1 MSGADETYRHWLEL
15 RLGQSFVDELM
26 SPDQAVAWH
35 ELCRTLRVGPRPVA
49 DDAAEPELDEDSM
62 SLETCLVGP
71 DGRNISP
78 LWAIGSTRAGGCTV
92 VQDLLLGL
100 CGPAGGPARTRL
112 GDALPVPLVVCGR
125 TVRGPLGMLGMDVR
139 WDSCESVAEAL
150 QRWWSL
156 VEHDVRRG
164 FEPGFVAAGLQ
175 ARRERPLL
183 LICGL
188 DELPPATRAA
198 VGGWA
203 AELCAAGAPV
213 LLTTR
218 SADVPE
224 LEALRVGGSLRRVY
238 LQTLSRPAIG
248 RFVERWV
255 RLPGDFE
262 PALVERV
269 RAAIDA
275 SPALLALAR
284 RPVTLA
290 SLTVLLARTDVAP
303 DSLEGLQRQLLAV
316 LDPQRPAHRLLMARI
331 VADRDSPIPAAER
344 AEWLAPLVA
353 AAGLHD
359 HPALG
364 DALGRDPALAEA
376 GEAVLRAAAQ
386 SWASG
391 GCPIAAVRAEMP
403 ARLAAVEGAVDDVDD
418 AMARLLVFGRRAGWW
433 RPEHAFV
440 LHRGLP
446 GRERLFDTLPGAIR
460 PRPLFVALAELQE
473 MWGTFALP
481 LLRAAPLGYLLAE
494 GGAACPVTTAALFAE
509 TPPPEVRAV
518 RDLFQR
524 ALLLELALVSL
535 AADDEVL
542 QREVLEVVLARDQDL
557 DAALDRALLAELGE
571 TRPPGPRSAGHLSP
585 RLLHI
590 DAALELASRLT
601 PDGASEL
608 ARDLELARARA
619 ATEPEHGP
627 RLQRL
632 AAFVVVILLY
642 AIDRRLVPARV
653 EIRRNDVQALL
664 AALTRPEAVAA
675 AFPEERRG
683 QLAVDWQWVARQSWA
698 PQRVAEILLLH
709 MPDAVSLA
717 PEQVLPRCHAWLRRF
732 LGDSEPAVVLSRARS
747 GR

>member
-1 MSGADETYRHWLEL
+1 MSGADATYRHWLEF
-15 RLGQSFVDELM
+15 RLGQSLVDDLM

-35 ELCRTLRVGPRPVA
+35 ELCRALRVGPTPLA
-49 DDAAEPELDEDSM
+49 DDAAEPALADGGM

-71 DGRNISP
+71 GGKAISP
-78 LWAIGSTRAGGCTV
+78 LWAIGSTRAGGCTLA
-92 VQDLLLGL
+92 QDLLLGL
-100 CGPAGGPARTRL
+100 CGPAGGPVRSRL
-112 GDALPVPLVVCGR
+112 GDALPVPLLVCGR
-125 TVRGPLGMLGMDVR
+125 TFRGPLGMLGMDVR
-139 WDSCESVAEAL
+139 WDSCDTVAEAL

-156 VEHDVRRG
+156 VEHDVRRA
-164 FEPGFVAAGLQ
+164 FEPGFAAAELRAPGDP
-175 ARRERPLL
+175 PLL
-183 LICGL
+183 LLCGL
-188 DELPPATRAA
+188 DELPPPTRAA
-198 VGGWA
+198 VGRWA

-224 LEALRVGGSLRRVY
+224 LEQLRAAGSLRRVY
-238 LQTLSRPAIG
+238 MQPLARPAID
-248 RFVERWV
+248 RFVDRWA

-262 PALVERV
+262 PAVAGRV
-269 RAAIDA
+269 RAAIDD
-275 SPALLALAR
+275 SPALRALAR
-284 RPVTLA
+284 RPATLA
-290 SLTVLLARTDVAP
+290 MLTVLLARTDVAP
-303 DSLEGLQRQLLAV
+303 GSLESLQRQLLAV
-316 LDPQRPAHRLLMARI
+316 LDPQQPAHRLLMARI
-331 VADRDSPIPAAER
+331 VADRDSPIPVTER

-353 AAGLHD
+353 AAGVHD
-359 HPALG
+359 DPALG
-364 DALGRDPALAEA
+364 DALGRDPALAAA
-376 GEAVLRAAAQ
+376 GEALLRGAAQ
-386 SWASG
+386 GWASG
-391 GCPIAAVRAEMP
+391 GCPIAAVRAQVS
-403 ARLAAVEGAVDDVDD
+403 AGLSAAAAGPVGDVDD

-446 GRERLFDTLPGAIR
+446 GRERLFEMRAGAIR

-481 LLRAAPLGYLLAE
+481 LLRAAPLGYVLAE

-509 TPPPEVRAV
+509 TPPPEVRSV

-524 ALLLELALVSL
+524 ALLLELTLVSL

-571 TRPPGPRSAGHLSP
+571 ARPPGPRSAGNLSP

-601 PDGASEL
+601 PDGAPEL

-619 ATEPEHGP
+619 ATEHEHGP

-642 AIDRRLVPARV
+642 AIDRRLVPART

-664 AALTRPEAVAA
+664 TGLTRPEAVAA

-683 QLAVDWQWVARQSWA
+683 QIAADWQWVAWQSWA

-709 MPDAVSLA
+709 MPEAVSLA

-732 LGDSEPAVVLSRARS
+732 LGDRE
-747 GR
+747 